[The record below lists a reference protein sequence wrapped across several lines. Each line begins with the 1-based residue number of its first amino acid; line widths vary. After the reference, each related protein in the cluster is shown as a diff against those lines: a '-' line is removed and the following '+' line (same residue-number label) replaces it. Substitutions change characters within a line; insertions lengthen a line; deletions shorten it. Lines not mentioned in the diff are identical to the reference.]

1 VGVLVLVHV
10 DAEALEDNDLLEVDA
25 VEDVGEAA
33 GRIEWVALAAEVD
46 VTDEERARK
55 LLRRT

>member
-1 VGVLVLVHV
+1 VGVLVFVHV

-33 GRIEWVALAAEVD
+33 GRIERVALAAEVD